1 MASFFRRNKPT
12 TPDSSRTSR
21 YSLEELAAAFPTAP
35 SAATPASPVEA
46 LPPAQTGTVPAAT
59 PAPMPAPVAADP
71 PTPAAEHA
79 APATPAEAL
88 ARDIAARTGQAQS
101 VAAVPNA
108 PPAPAAPA
116 PSALQALPD
125 PAPAAAPIAP
135 APVVVVPP
143 VVAQPHGV
151 PTSPATAP
159 AAPAAPAQ
167 SLLQSPPSTPAAPV
181 PTPVVATPV
190 AATPAVVP
198 PVAAPP
204 AVVPPAASAPPAAAP
219 AASATPVVT
228 APSIVSSPLPA
239 TQDDSIVGQHDALP
253 AAPAGKPGW
262 RERLRNSTFAR
273 SFGGLFSRN
282 PKLDDDLLD
291 EIETALITADVG
303 IGATTALVEGLRKRM
318 KSREFVDAQAMFKAL
333 RADLIALLQP
343 VSKPLVI
350 DRSLKPFVVLTVGVN
365 GVGKTTTIGKL
376 AKRFKDDGNSLML
389 AAGDTFRAA
398 AVAQLQAW
406 GDRNGVAVI
415 AQGQNAD
422 AASVA
427 FDALQ
432 AAKARGTD
440 VLIADTAGRLHT
452 QTGLMNELGKIR
464 RVLGKIDAAA
474 PHEVLMV
481 IDGTTG
487 QNAISQ
493 LRQFHA
499 AVGVT
504 GLVVTKLDGTAKG
517 GVVFALARE
526 FNIPIRFAGIGERP
540 EDLRVFDPVA
550 FVDALLPDA
559 LGG

>member
-1 MASFFRRNKPT
+1 V
-12 TPDSSRTSR
+12 
-21 YSLEELAAAFPTAP
+21 P
-35 SAATPASPVEA
+35 ST
-46 LPPAQTGTVPAAT
+46 
-59 PAPMPAPVAADP
+59 
-71 PTPAAEHA
+71 
-79 APATPAEAL
+79 
-88 ARDIAARTGQAQS
+88 
-101 VAAVPNA
+101 

-125 PAPAAAPIAP
+125 PAPAAAPVAP

-159 AAPAAPAQ
+159 AEPATPAQ
-167 SLLQSPPSTPAAPV
+167 SPLQSPPSTPAAPV
-181 PTPVVATPV
+181 PTPVVATP
-190 AATPAVVP
+190 AAAAPAVVP
-198 PVAAPP
+198 TVAAPP

-350 DRSLKPFVVLTVGVN
+350 DRSHKPFVVLTVGVN

>member
-1 MASFFRRNKPT
+1 MIEFRVSPTALPMASFFRRNKPT

-46 LPPAQTGTVPAAT
+46 VPNAEPEREAAATSVVAPVT
-59 PAPMPAPVAADP
+59 PAPAGGEP
-71 PTPAAEHA
+71 A
-79 APATPAEAL
+79 APAAPIPPQITAAPADQL
-88 ARDIAARTGQAQS
+88 AQEIAARTGQAQS
-101 VAAVPNA
+101 IAAVP
-108 PPAPAAPA
+108 
-116 PSALQALPD
+116 S
-125 PAPAAAPIAP
+125 
-135 APVVVVPP
+135 
-143 VVAQPHGV
+143 
-151 PTSPATAP
+151 AP
-159 AAPAAPAQ
+159 AAPAAPAPTA
-167 SLLQSPPSTPAAPV
+167 LQALPDPIPASAPSAPVVVPPPVVAQPQTV
-181 PTPVVATPV
+181 PTPPPAVPAQPV
-190 AATPAVVP
+190 SPLQSAAPAVVAP

-204 AVVPPAASAPPAAAP
+204 ASTPAPAAAAP
-219 AASATPVVT
+219 AGAPPISAAPTVT
-228 APSIVSSPLPA
+228 APAIVSAPLPS
-239 TQDDSIVGQHDALP
+239 TQDDSIVGQREALP

-303 IGATTALVEGLRKRM
+303 IGATTALIDGLRKRM

-376 AKRFKDDGNSLML
+376 AKRFKDEGNSLML